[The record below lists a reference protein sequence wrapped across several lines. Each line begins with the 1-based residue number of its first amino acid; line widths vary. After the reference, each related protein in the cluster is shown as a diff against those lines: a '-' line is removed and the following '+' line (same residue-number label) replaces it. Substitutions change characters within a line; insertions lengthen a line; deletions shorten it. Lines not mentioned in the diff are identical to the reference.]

1 MPDVDGLIVLG
12 LNVAD
17 TTTEINNG
25 LNTVISNIGKKE
37 IVLSARID
45 KINFGNASSQI
56 KNVTDS

>member
-45 KINFGNASSQI
+45 KINFSASIS
-56 KNVTDS
+56 